1 MTKGEMLITRY
12 GDLAIKFCLDYHK
25 LQSKQAK
32 NVVIQ
37 KVHFLFLFFF
47 FFFFANSDLINLS
60 FGFKF

>member
-1 MTKGEMLITRY
+1 MTKGEMMITRY
-12 GDLAIKFCLDYHK
+12 GDLAIKVCLDYHK

-37 KVHFLFLFFF
+37 KVHFLFLFFL
-47 FFFFANSDLINLS
+47 FFFANSDLINLS

>member
-1 MTKGEMLITRY
+1 MTKGKMMITRY

-32 NVVIQ
+32 NVDIQ
-37 KVHFLFLFFF
+37 KVHFLFLFF

>member
-1 MTKGEMLITRY
+1 MTKGEMLITRC
-12 GDLAIKFCLDYHK
+12 GDFAIKFCLDYHK

-47 FFFFANSDLINLS
+47 FFFANSDLINLS